1 MRMCSTLKR
10 HWRNSIIISIKMHSA
25 NDSKFGLLFPFSFG
39 NPNIFWWVSSPT
51 WLFIWHLARHYFV
64 PWLNLI
70 SIISIE
76 NKQAQVSTQDNKI
89 RSLNETTHG
98 YRAQEVL
105 QFRPKLVSSTGFLF
119 NIVSKSEIV
128 FRFPSPLLS
137 SAFII
142 SSVRSKVVLIICTII
157 FVCDCCHAT

>member
-1 MRMCSTLKR
+1 MRMCSLLKR
-10 HWRNSIIISIKMHSA
+10 HWKNSIIISIKMHSA

-98 YRAQEVL
+98 YWAQEVL
-105 QFRPKLVSSTGFLF
+105 QFRPKLQYPPQGSCLISCQRVRLFSDFL
-119 NIVSKSEIV
+119 
-128 FRFPSPLLS
+128 LLC
-137 SAFII
+137 
-142 SSVRSKVVLIICTII
+142 SVRLSLYLQSGVKWFLLY
-157 FVCDCCHAT
+157 AQ